1 MRCVNC
7 DAEIPD
13 NEKFC
18 PQCGVPVGV
27 VERCPHC
34 DAALLPGE
42 QFCGECGKPVATLG
56 APAEGSLPAQPGVA
70 PTTKKKRPGWFWPVV
85 VIGGLLLLGCLVV
98 CAISTVPSLLATPT
112 PVSTPTA
119 TATATPPP
127 LPTATA
133 TATPTP
139 GPTPTPTPSLEKGNL
154 FFEERFTTESDG
166 WELGEV
172 GEAYYEFVDG
182 KYSIQV
188 NKEQWMAWDTVDEEY
203 GDFVV
208 EVETTLVEGNKY
220 NASGIFFRFLDSDNF
235 YSLNING
242 NEKLTIG
249 KEVDGEWVD
258 IIDWVN
264 TPALRPQGEPNRI
277 RLMAYGS
284 TFWLYINE
292 LYVTEFTDTSFEA
305 GMIAINVTAYDEQP
319 ARATFDDLLVWDV
332 EAK

>member
-1 MRCVNC
+1 M
-7 DAEIPD
+7 
-13 NEKFC
+13 
-18 PQCGVPVGV
+18 
-27 VERCPHC
+27 
-34 DAALLPGE
+34 
-42 QFCGECGKPVATLG
+42 
-56 APAEGSLPAQPGVA
+56 
-70 PTTKKKRPGWFWPVV
+70 
-85 VIGGLLLLGCLVV
+85 
-98 CAISTVPSLLATPT
+98 CAISTEPALLATPT
-112 PVSTPTA
+112 PVPTPTA

-127 LPTATA
+127 PPTATP
-133 TATPTP
+133 TLTPTP
-139 GPTPTPTPSLEKGNL
+139 GPTPTPTPVLEKGNL
-154 FFEERFTTESDG
+154 FFEERFTTENDQ

-188 NKEQWMAWDTVDEEY
+188 NKEQWMAWDTLDEEY
-203 GDFVV
+203 GNFII

-220 NASGIFFRFLDSDNF
+220 NASGIFFRFVDGDNF

-249 KEVDGEWVD
+249 KEVDGEWAD

-277 RLMAYGS
+277 RLIAYGS

-292 LYVTEFTDTSFEA
+292 LYVTEFTDTSFES
-305 GMIAINVTAYDEQP
+305 GQIAINVTAYDEQP

-332 EAK
+332 EVK